1 MHNSET
7 NIIVTYWLKIFGSI
21 IFMLLCLNG
30 YRYGLQIA
38 AVGFIILA
46 IKFYDDLLT
55 LNDELKKKGIDLRQI
70 YICGIVCGLTSW
82 ISFFYLKKSDGFVAI
97 VHFAII
103 VLVVNAIGDWLAY
116 KKNIKNA
123 KNDDTKE
130 NFISSSL
137 IFLMLLPALM
147 LIIMA
152 FGPYVFILVSVV
164 FAIIMFIRAKQHG
177 IEFAW

>member
-82 ISFFYLKKSDGFVAI
+82 IF
-97 VHFAII
+97 
-103 VLVVNAIGDWLAY
+103 
-116 KKNIKNA
+116 
-123 KNDDTKE
+123 
-130 NFISSSL
+130 
-137 IFLMLLPALM
+137 IFLFKE
-147 LIIMA
+147 I
-152 FGPYVFILVSVV
+152 
-164 FAIIMFIRAKQHG
+164 
-177 IEFAW
+177 

>member
-7 NIIVTYWLKIFGSI
+7 NIIVAYWLKIFGSI
-21 IFMLLCLNG
+21 IFMLLCLSG

-38 AVGFIILA
+38 VIGFIILA
-46 IKFYDDLLT
+46 IKFYDDSLT

-82 ISFFYLKKSDGFVAI
+82 ISFFYLKKSDGFMSI
-97 VHFAII
+97 VYFAII
-103 VLVVNAIGDWLAY
+103 VLVINAIGDWLAY

-123 KNDDTKE
+123 KNDDVKE

-137 IFLMLLPALM
+137 IFLVLLPALM
-147 LIIMA
+147 LVVMV
-152 FGPYVFILVSVV
+152 FGPYVFALVSIVS
-164 FAIIMFIRAKQHG
+164 IIILFVRAKQRCM
-177 IEFAW
+177 EFTW

>member
-7 NIIVTYWLKIFGSI
+7 NIIVTSWLKIFGSI
-21 IFMLLCLNG
+21 IFMLLCLSG

-38 AVGFIILA
+38 AAGFMAFA
-46 IKFYDDLLT
+46 IKFFDNSLAS
-55 LNDELKKKGIDLRQI
+55 DEEFKRKNIDLGQI
-70 YICGIVCGLTSW
+70 YIHGIVCGLTSW

-97 VHFAII
+97 VYFAII

-147 LIIMA
+147 LVIMV
-152 FGPYVFILVSVV
+152 FGPYVFALVSIVS
-164 FAIIMFIRAKQHG
+164 IIILFVRVKQRCM
-177 IEFAW
+177 EFTW

>member
-1 MHNSET
+1 MRNSET

-97 VHFAII
+97 VYFAII

-137 IFLMLLPALM
+137 IFLILLPALM
-147 LIIMA
+147 LVVMV
-152 FGPYVFILVSVV
+152 FGPYVFALVSIVS
-164 FAIIMFIRAKQHG
+164 IIILFVRAKQRCMK
-177 IEFAW
+177 FTW